1 MKKKSTIVSISERTG
16 FSVSTVSRVLNGK
29 AELARISK
37 STVEAIQE
45 EAKRCN
51 YRPSLLAKGLR
62 TSKTDTIGLVIPSME
77 NLYFANLASTIIRDA
92 RAYGYTTV
100 TVDTMEDEH
109 NERNGIESLL
119 ARNVDGIIVT
129 PCGQDP
135 EWLENINR
143 NIAPVVLIDRYFNA
157 TELSYVC
164 TDNYQGGY
172 EATRYLLNNGHE
184 NILCIQGTP
193 YSMPVR
199 ERVRGYI
206 DALRDKG
213 LNARARI
220 VGDSF
225 SIQNGYLE
233 TKLALNSPSRPT
245 AIFAL
250 SNTIL
255 LGAIKAIKE
264 SELVM
269 PDDISAVTFDNNTF
283 LDFIDPPI
291 TRMSQPVNEIGTL
304 AVKLLLQSINEKQPM
319 GTHMQLQPQL
329 IVCDSVANILL
340 KAEQTA

>member
-1 MKKKSTIVSISERTG
+1 M
-16 FSVSTVSRVLNGK
+16 
-29 AELARISK
+29 
-37 STVEAIQE
+37 
-45 EAKRCN
+45 
-51 YRPSLLAKGLR
+51 
-62 TSKTDTIGLVIPSME
+62 
-77 NLYFANLASTIIRDA
+77 
-92 RAYGYTTV
+92 
-100 TVDTMEDEH
+100 
-109 NERNGIESLL
+109 
-119 ARNVDGIIVT
+119 
-129 PCGQDP
+129 
-135 EWLENINR
+135 
-143 NIAPVVLIDRYFNA
+143 
-157 TELSYVC
+157 
-164 TDNYQGGY
+164 
-172 EATRYLLNNGHE
+172 
-184 NILCIQGTP
+184 
-193 YSMPVR
+193 R

-213 LNARARI
+213 LDARARI

>member
-213 LNARARI
+213 LDARARI

-255 LGAIKAIKE
+255 LGALKAVREMKLRI
-264 SELVM
+264 
-269 PDDISAVTFDNNTF
+269 PDDISLVSFDNYDYLDYLDPAVT
-283 LDFIDPPI
+283 
-291 TRMSQPVNEIGTL
+291 RVGQPSDEIG
-304 AVKLLLQSINEKQPM
+304 AQAMEILLQRIAGETGGEEQRRLPPS
-319 GTHMQLQPQL
+319 L
-329 IVCDSVANILL
+329 IVCRSVRKL
-340 KAEQTA
+340 

>member
-143 NIAPVVLIDRYFNA
+143 
-157 TELSYVC
+157 
-164 TDNYQGGY
+164 
-172 EATRYLLNNGHE
+172 YLLNNGHE

-213 LNARARI
+213 LDARARI

-291 TRMSQPVNEIGTL
+291 TRMSQPENEIGTAA
-304 AVKLLLQSINEKQPM
+304 AVCGRNRLSRESGSHNRAHDRTP
-319 GTHMQLQPQL
+319 
-329 IVCDSVANILL
+329 A
-340 KAEQTA
+340 AR

>member
-1 MKKKSTIVSISERTG
+1 MEKKNTIISISERTG
-16 FSVSTVSRVLNGK
+16 FSVSTVSRVLSGK
-29 AELARISK
+29 AEAARISK
-37 STVEAIQE
+37 ATVETIQQ

-51 YRPSLLAKGLR
+51 YKPSLLAKGLR
-62 TSKTDTIGLVIPSME
+62 TNKTNTIGLVIPSME
-77 NLYFANLASTIIRDA
+77 NIYFANLASTIIRDA

-100 TVDTMEDEH
+100 TVDTMEDES
-109 NERNGIESLL
+109 NERNGIDSLL

-135 EWLENINR
+135 AWLENINR
-143 NIAPVVLIDRYFNA
+143 NTTPVVLIDRYFNS
-157 TELSYVC
+157 TELPYVC

-199 ERVRGYI
+199 ERVRGYL
-206 DALRDKG
+206 DALRGKG
-213 LNARARI
+213 LEEHARI

-233 TKLALNSPSRPT
+233 TKLVLNTVSRPT

-255 LGAIKAIKE
+255 LGAIKAIRE
-264 SELVM
+264 SGLSI
-269 PDDISAVTFDNNTF
+269 PNDISIITFDNNTF
-283 LDFIDPPI
+283 LDFIDPPV

-304 AVKLLLQSINEKQPM
+304 SVKLLMQSIDEKRPID
-319 GTHMQLQPQL
+319 TKLQLQPQL
-329 IVCDSVANILL
+329 IVCESVANVLL
-340 KAEQTA
+340 EAERVG

>member
-1 MKKKSTIVSISERTG
+1 MEKKNTIISISERTG

-29 AELARISK
+29 AEIARISK
-37 STVEAIQE
+37 STVEAIEQ

-51 YRPSLLAKGLR
+51 YKPSLLAKGLR
-62 TSKTDTIGLVIPSME
+62 TNKTNTIGLVIPSME
-77 NLYFANLASTIIRDA
+77 NIYFANLASTIIRDA
-92 RAYGYTTV
+92 RSYGYTIV
-100 TVDTMEDEH
+100 TVDTME
-109 NERNGIESLL
+109 NERNERDGIESLL
-119 ARNVDGIIVT
+119 ARKVDGIIVT

-143 NIAPVVLIDRYFNA
+143 NTTPVVLIDRYFNS

-164 TDNYQGGY
+164 TDNYLGGY
-172 EATRYLLNNGHE
+172 EATKYLLNNGHE
-184 NILCIQGTP
+184 KILCIQGTP
-193 YSMPVR
+193 HSMPVR
-199 ERVRGYI
+199 ERVRGYL
-206 DALRDKG
+206 DALRSKG
-213 LNARARI
+213 IESYASI

-233 TKLALNSPSRPT
+233 TKLALSSASRPT

-264 SELVM
+264 SGLSI
-269 PDDISAVTFDNNTF
+269 PNDISIITFDNNTF

-304 AVKLLLQSINEKQPM
+304 SVKLLMQSINEKKPINNKL
-319 GTHMQLQPQL
+319 QLQPQL
-329 IVCDSVANILL
+329 IVCESVSNILMM
-340 KAEQTA
+340 AEQAG